1 MRPPGSQF
9 DCSRHFKTSTQIAA
23 LRARITLPTSHT
35 SADPV
40 PDVED
45 KAEDHKD
52 PSPTAHSAANR
63 AVGKD
68 VEQGRIGKDDQPEDR
83 DEEAVECTVH
93 QVRENPDQRESNSW
107 REPGKQCEQTPH
119 PSTFLSGPRSEPVH
133 KTFWK
138 RTRRPDSPTAGERA
152 NARQAR
158 PLQLACVA
166 DQVQKILGIGAQ
178 GGLLTSSRPDRVRDT
193 RIRHHSL
200 RLSRVDWLQGVRLSM
215 RLWVWRWLWLLRV

>member
-1 MRPPGSQF
+1 M
-9 DCSRHFKTSTQIAA
+9 
-23 LRARITLPTSHT
+23 
-35 SADPV
+35 

-68 VEQGRIGKDDQPEDR
+68 VEQGRIGKDDQPEER

-93 QVRENPDQRESNSW
+93 QVRENPDQRESDSW

-119 PSTFLSGPRSEPVH
+119 PPTFLSGPRCEPLD
-133 KTFWK
+133 TTLWT
-138 RTRRPDSPTAGERA
+138 RSRRPDSPTAGERA

-158 PLQLACVA
+158 PPQLACVA
-166 DQVQKILGIGAQ
+166 DQVKKILGTRSARKEFSI
-178 GGLLTSSRPDRVRDT
+178 LLNRGHVQALVTVLPVIRMLEVVSLLVSLVSANQFLGSVLT
-193 RIRHHSL
+193 RTL
-200 RLSRVDWLQGVRLSM
+200 
-215 RLWVWRWLWLLRV
+215 

>member
-52 PSPTAHSAANR
+52 PSPTDHSAANR
-63 AVGKD
+63 VVGKD

-138 RTRRPDSPTAGERA
+138 RSRRPDSPTAGERA
-152 NARQAR
+152 NARQAHDR
-158 PLQLACVA
+158 CSSLVLLTRSRKSWAS
-166 DQVQKILGIGAQ
+166 GAQ

-215 RLWVWRWLWLLRV
+215 RLWVWRWLWLP